1 MSDSHRQV
9 YNIQLSYHY
18 STRLIN
24 SNYTGRLIGIMK
36 YALEKQLT
44 IGLLATLLVASPVFA
59 ETTTTVSDSIRLK
72 KKPVATTGEQNTAQ
86 TQGSGT
92 AGPAAVRTN
101 PLNLPPA
108 NSPVPGQDIG
118 VQEEESE
125 LAPYLNKTL
134 TKISIEGNEGVP
146 AEDILKVTYSKPG
159 LPLTE
164 EDISR
169 DMQAIYGMGW
179 FYDIRPSF
187 QLVPEGVQVTYHV
200 LENPKFDHLEVT
212 GNTKVSTEKI
222 RQIVNLPKGKIVN
235 IRDSNKKLGF
245 VEEQYKRDG
254 YILARITD
262 VRFLPDGIL
271 AITINEGIVEDF
283 KVKGNVK
290 TKDKVIL
297 REIRLKK
304 GEPFNSTLA
313 RRSLNRIQNLGFF
326 EDVNMKLNPG
336 RQPNAVEMEID
347 VVEMNT
353 GTFGIGAGYSD
364 ADGFVGMVS
373 VGDKNFRGTGDSI
386 LLRWE
391 FGGED
396 NKNYEISYRKPWLD
410 KKETSLGVTLYDLTN
425 EYADYDRKGDEI
437 ARYDKKRVG
446 QEVTLGRPQ
455 GEFVRHSV
463 TLKHREDKYKKPIN
477 GYNTQY
483 YEPSFDYKYYE
494 MFHKWTTAEE
504 RRDQNFGTTNSITY
518 TRVYDSRDNIYDP
531 HAGKRNSYSFEW
543 AGLGGDFKFEKISV
557 DYRYYLPLPK
567 NRVLAFDLAAGY
579 AWGDMPL
586 SQRFS
591 VGGAD
596 TLRGY
601 KDDQFR
607 GNSMLRGT
615 AEYRFPIRNKVQGVV
630 FYDIGYAWDKRDQSN
645 FDLSLMESG
654 YGLGLRIN
662 SPLGP
667 IKLDWGKGKQRSRFH
682 FSFGGQF

>member
-1 MSDSHRQV
+1 
-9 YNIQLSYHY
+9 
-18 STRLIN
+18 
-24 SNYTGRLIGIMK
+24 MK
-36 YALEKQLT
+36 YVLAKQVT
-44 IGLLATLLVASPVFA
+44 IGLLASVMVAGPVFA
-59 ETTTTVSDSIRLK
+59 ETTTTVSDSISMK
-72 KKPVATTGEQNTAQ
+72 KKPSVTSEKKDGIPGVQDQ
-86 TQGSGT
+86 
-92 AGPAAVRTN
+92 GPASPTPNR
-101 PLNLPPA
+101 LNLPPREA
-108 NSPVPGQDIG
+108 PTPGQGIG
-118 VQEEESE
+118 VSAEEQQEI
-125 LAPYLNKTL
+125 APYFNQIL
-134 TKISIEGNEGVP
+134 TKVSIEGNEEIP
-146 AEDILKVTYSKPG
+146 AEEIHKVLVSKPG

-164 EDISR
+164 EDVTR
-169 DMQAIYGMGW
+169 DLQAIYAMGW
-179 FYDIRPSF
+179 FYDLSPSF

-200 LENPKFDHLEVT
+200 RENPKFDHLEVE
-212 GNTKVSTEKI
+212 GNTKLSTEQI
-222 RQIVNLPKGKIVN
+222 RQIVRLPKGKMIN
-235 IRDSNKKLGF
+235 IRESSRKLNF

-262 VRFLPDGIL
+262 VALRPDGTM
-271 AITINEGIVEDF
+271 AVKINEGIVEDF

-336 RQPNAVEMEID
+336 REPNAVEMEIT
-347 VVEMNT
+347 VAEMNT

-386 LLRWE
+386 QVRWE
-391 FGGED
+391 FGGAD
-396 NKNYEISYRKPWLD
+396 NRNYEFSYRKPWLD
-410 KKETSLGVTLYDLTN
+410 KKETSLNLTLYDLTN
-425 EYADYDRKGDEI
+425 EYADYDRNGDEI
-437 ARYDKKRVG
+437 ARYDKKRRG
-446 QEVTLGRPQ
+446 QEITLGRPQ
-455 GEFVRHSV
+455 GEFVRHFI
-463 TLKHREDKYKKPIN
+463 TLKHRDDKYVEKVD
-477 GYNTQY
+477 GYDTQY
-483 YEPSFDYKYYE
+483 YEPTYDISKSIVKNISPDYR
-494 MFHKWTTAEE
+494 E
-504 RRDQNFGTTNSITY
+504 RRKENFGSTNSITY
-518 TRVYDSRDNIYDP
+518 SRVYDSRDNIYDP
-531 HAGKRNSYSFEW
+531 HAGKRNSYTFEW
-543 AGLGGDFKFEKISV
+543 AGLGGDFKFEKLSV
-557 DYRYYLPLPK
+557 NYRYYVPMQK

-601 KDDQFR
+601 RDDQFK

-615 AEYRFPIRNKVQGVV
+615 AEYRFPIRNKVQGVF
-630 FYDIGYAWDKRDQSN
+630 FYDIGYAWDKRDQKR
-645 FDLSLMESG
+645 FDLGLMESG

>member
-1 MSDSHRQV
+1 
-9 YNIQLSYHY
+9 
-18 STRLIN
+18 
-24 SNYTGRLIGIMK
+24 MK
-36 YALEKQLT
+36 YALAKQVT
-44 IGLLATLLVASPVFA
+44 IGLLASVIVAGPVFA
-59 ETTTTVSDSIRLK
+59 ETTTTVSDSISMRKRPSATSEK
-72 KKPVATTGEQNTAQ
+72 KDGIPGAQVPGPVSTTPN
-86 TQGSGT
+86 
-92 AGPAAVRTN
+92 R
-101 PLNLPPA
+101 LNLPPREA
-108 NSPVPGQDIG
+108 PTPGQGIG
-118 VQEEESE
+118 VSAEEQQEI
-125 LAPYLNKTL
+125 APYFNQIL
-134 TKISIEGNEGVP
+134 TKVTIEGNEEIP
-146 AEDILKVTYSKPG
+146 SEEIHKVLASKPG

-164 EDISR
+164 EDVTR
-169 DMQAIYGMGW
+169 DLQAIYAMGW
-179 FYDIRPSF
+179 FYDLSPSF
-187 QLVPEGVQVTYHV
+187 QVVPEGVQVTYHV
-200 LENPKFDHLEVT
+200 RENPKFDHLEVE
-212 GNTKVSTEKI
+212 GNTKLSTEKI
-222 RQIVNLPKGKIVN
+222 RQIVSLPKGKMIN
-235 IRDSNKKLGF
+235 IRESTRKLNF

-262 VRFLPDGIL
+262 VNLNPDGTL
-271 AITINEGIVEDF
+271 AVKINEGIVEDF

-336 RQPNAVEMEID
+336 REPNAVEMEIT
-347 VVEMNT
+347 VAEMNT

-364 ADGFVGMVS
+364 ADGFIGMVS

-386 LLRWE
+386 QVRWE
-391 FGGED
+391 FGGAD
-396 NKNYEISYRKPWLD
+396 NRNYEFSYRKPWLD
-410 KKETSLGVTLYDLTN
+410 KKETSLNLTLYDLTN

-437 ARYDKKRVG
+437 ARYDKKRRG
-446 QEVTLGRPQ
+446 QEITLGRPQ
-455 GEFVRHSV
+455 GEFVRHFI
-463 TLKHREDKYKKPIN
+463 TLKHRDDKYVEKVD
-477 GYNTQY
+477 GYDTQY
-483 YEPSFDYKYYE
+483 YEPDYKGETYGKTYQ
-494 MFHKWTTAEE
+494 E
-504 RRDQNFGTTNSITY
+504 RRKENFGTTNSITY
-518 TRVYDSRDNIYDP
+518 SRVYDSRDNIYDP
-531 HAGKRNSYSFEW
+531 HAGKRNSYTFEW

-557 DYRYYLPLPK
+557 NYRYYLPMQR

-586 SQRFS
+586 SQRFA

-601 KDDQFR
+601 RDDQFK

-615 AEYRFPIRNKVQGVV
+615 AEYRFPIRNKVQGVF
-630 FYDIGYAWDKRDQSN
+630 FYDIGYAWDKRDQKR
-645 FDLSLMESG
+645 FDLGLMESG

>member
-1 MSDSHRQV
+1 MAA
-9 YNIQLSYHY
+9 
-18 STRLIN
+18 
-24 SNYTGRLIGIMK
+24 IM
-36 YALEKQLT
+36 
-44 IGLLATLLVASPVFA
+44 VAGPVFA
-59 ETTTTVSDSIRLK
+59 ETNPTVSESIQPK
-72 KKPVATTGEQNTAQ
+72 KKPVATTGQ
-86 TQGSGT
+86 TQESEQTQKSG
-92 AGPAAVRTN
+92 AAASGTN
-101 PLNLPPA
+101 PLNLPPMQRPDA
-108 NSPVPGQDIG
+108 AQDISA
-118 VQEEESE
+118 QEETQGE

-134 TKISIEGNEGVP
+134 TKISIEGNEEIP
-146 AEDILKVTYSKPG
+146 AEEILKVTYSKPG

-164 EDISR
+164 EGITR
-169 DMQAIYGMGW
+169 DLQAIYGMGW
-179 FYDIRPSF
+179 FYDLRPSF
-187 QLVPEGVQVTYHV
+187 QVVPEGVQVTYHV
-200 LENPKFDHLEVT
+200 QENPKFDHLVVT
-212 GNTKVSTEKI
+212 GNTKISTDKI
-222 RQIVNLPKGKIVN
+222 RQIVSLPKGKIVN
-235 IRDSNKKLGF
+235 IRESSRKLGF

-262 VRFLPDGIL
+262 VRFLPDGAL

-313 RRSLNRIQNLGFF
+313 RRSMSRIQNLGFF

-336 RQPNAVEMEID
+336 RQPNAVEMEIN

-364 ADGFVGMVS
+364 ADGFVGMIS
-373 VGDKNFRGTGDSI
+373 IGDKNFRGTGDSI
-386 LLRWE
+386 SFRWE

-396 NKNYEISYRKPWLD
+396 NRNYEISYRKPWLD
-410 KKETSLGVTLYDLTN
+410 SKETSLGLTLYDLTN
-425 EYADYDRKGDEI
+425 EYADYDRNGDEI

-446 QEVTLGRPQ
+446 QELTLGRPQ
-455 GEFVRHSV
+455 GEFVRHFI
-463 TLKHREDKYKKPIN
+463 TLKHRDDKYKESIE
-477 GYNTQY
+477 GYNEQY
-483 YEPSFDYKYYE
+483 YEDPWGHDYYKKMYG
-494 MFHKWTTAEE
+494 KDTTAAE
-504 RRDQNFGTTNSITY
+504 RRAENFGTTSSISY
-518 TRVYDSRDNIYDP
+518 SRVYDSRDNIYDP
-531 HAGKRNSYSFEW
+531 HAGKRNSYTFEW

-557 DYRYYLPLPK
+557 DYRYYLPLQRK
-567 NRVLAFDLAAGY
+567 RVLAFDLAAGY

-601 KDDQFR
+601 RDDQFR

-615 AEYRFPIRNKVQGVV
+615 AEYRFPIRDKVQGVV
-630 FYDIGYAWDKRDQSN
+630 FYDIGYAWDKRDQKN
-645 FDLSLMESG
+645 FDLGLMESG
-654 YGLGLRIN
+654 YGIGLRVN